1 MKRTSKMYSKFLPLL
16 LLGAGVLV
24 SCNDDDIDPVME
36 GESIVDIV
44 VRDQSFST
52 LEAAL
57 TKAGLVEVLSA
68 DGPFTVFAPTNAAFQ
83 AAGITDLD
91 DFTPEQL
98 REVLLYHVVSGSIA
112 SSNLQNGQEVTAL
125 GESDF
130 YVSINDGV
138 FINGKSQVSTADVRA
153 TNGIIHVIDEALI
166 TPSQDI
172 IEIAIEAGFTKLAEA
187 LTEAGLVEAL
197 QGNGPFTVFA
207 PTNAAFDALYQR
219 LGVSGPAQI
228 DDATLEAVLT
238 YHVLEARVFSSDL
251 TNGATPET
259 LQSGTVTI
267 NLGSNVTV
275 TDVDSGSPDATV
287 TTADILGTNGV
298 VHVIDQILL
307 PVEL

>member
-166 TPSQDI
+166 PPSQDI
-172 IEIAIEAGFTKLAEA
+172 VEIAVEAGFTKLAEA

-228 DDATLEAVLT
+228 DDATLEAVLM
-238 YHVLEARVFSSDL
+238 YHVLGARVFSSDL

-287 TTADILGTNGV
+287 ITADILGTNGV